1 MNNLIELLEGRN
13 DLSVAQQEAVAL
25 HNQLTMHKQMVGMG
39 LAGMCVDLY
48 EIKNR
53 EAYKTLGFESFGD
66 YTEQAHGIKERQAY
80 KYIRVYE
87 QLGVEILSSNAKI
100 GVTKLLELA
109 SLDKEE
115 RQNVLDAHSV
125 EEMEEMN
132 VEEFKKVVEENRKLK
147 EQISF
152 LENLPP
158 VVEEKEPTDDLRE
171 QIRKELL
178 LEVVAEREIELEQ
191 VRKNAEK
198 SKNELLKELRESSA
212 KKEEKLKAEID
223 KLKFAKEN
231 AEKEVKSFKER
242 ESSVAD
248 KEKRLA
254 EMQAKV
260 EQAEKEKAELEK
272 KIKTSNN
279 PEMARFKYLFES
291 WQAVTGQMMQQKEKL
306 TDEEKVKV
314 SGAVRKA
321 MEVYGI

>member
-152 LENLPP
+152 LENIPP
-158 VVEEKEPTDDLRE
+158 QVKPEPLDEIKE

-178 LEVVAEREIELEQ
+178 IEFTAEREIEINAI
-191 VRKNAEK
+191 RKESEK
-198 SKNELLKELRESSA
+198 SKNALIKETKEA
-212 KKEEKLKAEID
+212 FIKKEEKLKAEID
-223 KLKFAKEN
+223 KLKNSKDN
-231 AEKEVKSFKER
+231 
-242 ESSVAD
+242 AD
-248 KEKRLA
+248 KELKALK
-254 EMQAKV
+254 EKEKSINEKEKTLNEIQTKY
-260 EQAEKEKAELEK
+260 EQAEKEKNELEK
-272 KIKTSNN
+272 QIKMSNN
-279 PEMARFKYLFES
+279 PEMARFKFLFEQ
-291 WQAVTGQMMQQKEKL
+291 WQGVTGQMMQQKEKL
-306 TDEEKVKV
+306 TEEEKVKV
-314 SGAVRKA
+314 AGAIRKA